1 MAFCFNRKPLVILVP
16 SSIVGGFFM
25 KLEDVVAVNLVDHH
39 PQDPVRPS
47 CEMAARIITNN
58 IEIRVYNS
66 ASHEI
71 LKSLNIYLWNRDN
84 HVSEHK

>member
-1 MAFCFNRKPLVILVP
+1 MAVCLNRKPLVILVP
-16 SSIVGGFFM
+16 SNIVGGIFM

-39 PQDPVRPS
+39 PQGPVRPLR
-47 CEMAARIITNN
+47 EMAARIITND
-58 IEIRVYNS
+58 IEIRVYNG
-66 ASHEI
+66 ASREI